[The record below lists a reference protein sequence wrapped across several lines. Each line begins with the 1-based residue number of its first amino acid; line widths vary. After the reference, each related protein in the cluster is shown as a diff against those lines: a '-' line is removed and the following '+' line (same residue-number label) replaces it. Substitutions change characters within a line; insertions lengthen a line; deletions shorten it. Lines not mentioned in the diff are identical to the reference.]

1 MEDEV
6 QQLRAQLKEAA
17 AAPASQQ
24 QHGNAGSSSRTSGPI
39 DDFFSLGDEGGGQV
53 AQAPAAQ
60 LSKAKLG
67 EGTQSKPSAAAGAVI
82 AADDDDDDDDHVA
95 LPPLLND
102 VTCSQTQRPIR

>member
-1 MEDEV
+1 MGM
-6 QQLRAQLKEAA
+6 QPAA
-17 AAPASQQ
+17 AAHRVPSMI
-24 QHGNAGSSSRTSGPI
+24 SSPLATK
-39 DDFFSLGDEGGGQV
+39 GGGQV
-53 AQAPAAQ
+53 APAPAAQ
-60 LSKAKLG
+60 FYKAKLG